1 MGKNSQFCCF
11 IKNLD
16 NLRMYKII
24 VDTRRGSGKVYD
36 IGRGNKATPIN
47 EDGIMLEKIFTV
59 VVVGMA
65 LSVGVV
71 ATMAN
76 MILSSHG
83 IG

>member
-1 MGKNSQFCCF
+1 
-11 IKNLD
+11 
-16 NLRMYKII
+16 MYF
-24 VDTRRGSGKVYD
+24 V
-36 IGRGNKATPIN
+36 GRGNKATPIN
-47 EDGIMLEKIFTV
+47 EGRIMLEKIFTV
-59 VVVGMA
+59 VVVGLA

>member
-1 MGKNSQFCCF
+1 M
-11 IKNLD
+11 
-16 NLRMYKII
+16 
-24 VDTRRGSGKVYD
+24 YD

-47 EDGIMLEKIFTV
+47 EGGIMLEKIFTV

-76 MILSSHG
+76 MILSPHG

>member
-1 MGKNSQFCCF
+1 MAF
-11 IKNLD
+11 I
-16 NLRMYKII
+16 
-24 VDTRRGSGKVYD
+24 V
-36 IGRGNKATPIN
+36 GRGNKATPIN
-47 EDGIMLEKIFTV
+47 EGRIMLEKIFTV
-59 VVVGMA
+59 VVVGLA

>member
-1 MGKNSQFCCF
+1 M
-11 IKNLD
+11 
-16 NLRMYKII
+16 
-24 VDTRRGSGKVYD
+24 RRGVF
-36 IGRGNKATPIN
+36 PVIN
-47 EDGIMLEKIFTV
+47 EGRIMLEKIFTV
-59 VVVGMA
+59 VIVGLA

>member
-1 MGKNSQFCCF
+1 M
-11 IKNLD
+11 NLD
-16 NLRMYKII
+16 NNLLS
-24 VDTRRGSGKVYD
+24 DKVYYV
-36 IGRGNKATPIN
+36 GRGNGATPIN
-47 EDGIMLEKIFTV
+47 EGRIMLEKIFTV
-59 VVVGMA
+59 VIVGLA

>member
-1 MGKNSQFCCF
+1 M
-11 IKNLD
+11 
-16 NLRMYKII
+16 
-24 VDTRRGSGKVYD
+24 YD